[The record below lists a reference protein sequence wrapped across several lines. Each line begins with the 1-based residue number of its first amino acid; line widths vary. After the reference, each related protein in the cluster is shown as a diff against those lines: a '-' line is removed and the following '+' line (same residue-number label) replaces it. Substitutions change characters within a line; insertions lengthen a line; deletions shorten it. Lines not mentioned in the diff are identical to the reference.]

1 MKNQNEQSK
10 ENAPREKQN
19 KFVRRRIRGVKPILE
34 VRSVI
39 NDHTQKEIRKEYQEK
54 RLKPFYKISI
64 FR

>member
-1 MKNQNEQSK
+1 MKNKNEQSK

-39 NDHTQKEIRKEYQEK
+39 NDHTQKEIGKKYQK
-54 RLKPFYKISI
+54 KGLKLLYKIDI